1 MAATRDVGA
10 GGGRVRRASR
20 RVGARLLLA
29 TPALIAALIAAPPAF
44 GAPRAEAS
52 AVAPATIA
60 SQPSCGEIGALG
72 ARSAGLVVNGDTFIY
87 LPGADNTERLQLH
100 FECEQMSAVDA
111 PVVLA
116 VTVERAAWAKSSVLS
131 APVNQSARSLVA
143 SMPMVTVCQRW
154 EVSAGLRG

>member
-116 VTVERAAWAKSSVLS
+116 VTVEKGGAGEVERVVGPGR
-131 APVNQSARSLVA
+131 PVGEELAA